1 MEKSLTA
8 KVCELITPVV
18 EALGYQ
24 LWGCELKGLGKHTLL
39 RIYIDSETGVSLDD
53 CAKVSNQISG
63 VLDVEDLIMGRYD
76 LEVSSPGIDR
86 PLFKAE
92 HYRRFIGYT
101 VRIKLY
107 AAQNGQRNFMGEIKD
122 VTEDEVTIIV
132 DDRMM
137 VFPIRNIEKAKVVPK
152 I

>member
-18 EALGYQ
+18 DALGYQ
-24 LWGCELKGLGKHTLL
+24 LWGCELTGLGKHTLL
-39 RIYIDSETGVSLDD
+39 RIYIDSDTGVNLDD

-63 VLDVEDLIMGRYD
+63 ILDVEGIVMGKYD
-76 LEVSSPGIDR
+76 LEVSSPGMDR

-92 HYRRFIGYT
+92 HYRRFIGET

-107 AAQNGQRNFMGEIKD
+107 AAQNGQRNFVGEIKV
-122 VTEDEVTIIV
+122 VTEDEVTILV
-132 DDRMM
+132 DDKMIE
-137 VFPIRNIEKAKVVPK
+137 FPIRNIEKAKVVPK
-152 I
+152 F